1 MRSPARFMHP
11 LVICTLLGSVLASPL
26 LTATPAYATDG
37 AKTRSGSNVTTFL
50 TIEGRQVVNIG
61 APASSAGDTT
71 ITSGSVSMTEGGLPI
86 GTFAT
91 RVVVVMPD
99 ANGRE
104 RRDTTVHVSM
114 PGGALYAQQIQDD
127 PTGLR
132 PNTASDLVILGG
144 TGDFRNA
151 RGVLSMAPA
160 AAGVLELTWNLMPNI
175 GIDPEQATTISF
187 ERLVSVTSSGQAT
200 NDVNTLSQDGSQ
212 GRLRMKGVD
221 GTFTCG
227 DSTLAQ
233 ARPGGIGLD
242 SWLCRYDLP
251 SGSVLVSAFSQY
263 RTGTAWPSKFT
274 DIILGGT
281 GAYAGVRGEA
291 VTDCT
296 SKTAA
301 DVTLRLL
308 NDTSLPPVPVKFS
321 QDRTYKTFGGLDLA
335 DATVIYA
342 GATASQFARGTKQVV
357 GTSASLFVSSFALP
371 EAEGFRRSFGVYAFS
386 LRGGTIRAVAYDE
399 GPTGAGSPTR
409 TLVVTGGT
417 GVYLGATGTIG
428 LIAGK
433 ITNER
438 TVVRIAQ

>member
-1 MRSPARFMHP
+1 MKSRARFMRP
-11 LVICTLLGSVLASPL
+11 LVIGALLGSVLASPL

-61 APASSAGDTT
+61 AAASSAGDTT
-71 ITSGSVSMTEGGLPI
+71 ITRGSVSMTDGGPAI

-127 PTGLR
+127 PTGLP
-132 PNTASDLVILGG
+132 PNTASDLIILGG
-144 TGDFRNA
+144 TGDFRNS
-151 RGVLSMAPA
+151 RGVVSMAPD
-160 AAGVLELTWNLMPNI
+160 AAGVLKLTWNLMPNI

-187 ERLVSVTSSGQAT
+187 ERLVNSTSSRQAT

-227 DSTLAQ
+227 DSKFAQ

-251 SGSVLVSAFSQY
+251 RGSVLVAAFSEY
-263 RTGTAWPSKFT
+263 RTGAKWPSKFT
-274 DIILGGT
+274 DIIL
-281 GAYAGVRGEA
+281 
-291 VTDCT
+291 
-296 SKTAA
+296 AA
-301 DVTLRLL
+301 
-308 NDTSLPPVPVKFS
+308 P
-321 QDRTYKTFGGLDLA
+321 A
-335 DATVIYA
+335 
-342 GATASQFARGTKQVV
+342 
-357 GTSASLFVSSFALP
+357 
-371 EAEGFRRSFGVYAFS
+371 
-386 LRGGTIRAVAYDE
+386 
-399 GPTGAGSPTR
+399 PTR
-409 TLVVTGGT
+409 EC
-417 GVYLGATGTIG
+417 A
-428 LIAGK
+428 A
-433 ITNER
+433 R
-438 TVVRIAQ
+438 P

>member
-71 ITSGSVSMTEGGLPI
+71 MTSGSVSMTDGGPAI

-127 PTGLR
+127 PTGLP

-151 RGVLSMAPA
+151 RGVVSMAPA
-160 AAGVLELTWNLMPNI
+160 AASVLRLTWNLMPNI
-175 GIDPEQATTISF
+175 GIDPEQATTIAF
-187 ERLVSVTSSGQAT
+187 ERLVNATSSGQAT
-200 NDVNTLSQDGSQ
+200 NDFNTLSQDGSQ
-212 GRLRMKGVD
+212 GRLRMKGED

-227 DSTLAQ
+227 DAKLAQ
-233 ARPGGIGLD
+233 SRPGGIGLD

-251 SGSVLVSAFSQY
+251 RGSVLVAAFSQY

-296 SKTAA
+296 SETTA
-301 DVTLRLL
+301 DVTLRMLIG
-308 NDTSLPPVPVKFS
+308 TTLPPVPVKFS
-321 QDRTYKTFGGLDLA
+321 QDRTYKTFGGIDLA

-342 GATASQFARGTKQVV
+342 GATASQFALGTNQVV
-357 GTSASLFVSSFALP
+357 GTSASLVVSSFALP
-371 EAEGFRRSFGVYAFS
+371 DAEGFLRSFGVYTFN
-386 LRGGTIRAVAYDE
+386 LRGGTIRAVTYDE

-433 ITNER
+433 VTNQR

>member
-71 ITSGSVSMTEGGLPI
+71 ITRGTVSMTDGGPAI

-127 PTGLR
+127 PTGLP

-160 AAGVLELTWNLMPNI
+160 AAGVLKLTWNLMPNI

-187 ERLVSVTSSGQAT
+187 ERLVSVTSSGQVT

-212 GRLRMKGVD
+212 GRLRMRGVD

-227 DSTLAQ
+227 ASKLAQ

-251 SGSVLVSAFSQY
+251 SGSVLVAAFSQY
-263 RTGTAWPSKFT
+263 RTGTAGPS
-274 DIILGGT
+274 
-281 GAYAGVRGEA
+281 
-291 VTDCT
+291 
-296 SKTAA
+296 
-301 DVTLRLL
+301 
-308 NDTSLPPVPVKFS
+308 
-321 QDRTYKTFGGLDLA
+321 
-335 DATVIYA
+335 
-342 GATASQFARGTKQVV
+342 
-357 GTSASLFVSSFALP
+357 
-371 EAEGFRRSFGVYAFS
+371 
-386 LRGGTIRAVAYDE
+386 
-399 GPTGAGSPTR
+399 
-409 TLVVTGGT
+409 
-417 GVYLGATGTIG
+417 
-428 LIAGK
+428 
-433 ITNER
+433 
-438 TVVRIAQ
+438 

>member
-1 MRSPARFMHP
+1 MHP
-11 LVICTLLGSVLASPL
+11 LVVGTLLGAVLISPL
-26 LTATPAYATDG
+26 LTASPAYATDE
-37 AKTRSGSNVTTFL
+37 ARTRTGSQVTTYL

-71 ITSGSVSMTEGGLPI
+71 ITRGSTSMTDGGPAI

-127 PTGLR
+127 PTGLP
-132 PNTASDLVILGG
+132 PNTTSDLVILGG

-151 RGVLSMAPA
+151 RGVVSMAPA
-160 AAGVLELTWNLMPNI
+160 AAGVLRLTWNLMPNI
-175 GIDPEQATTISF
+175 GIDPEQATTIAF
-187 ERLVSVTSSGQAT
+187 ERLVNSTSSGQAT

-212 GRLRMKGVD
+212 GRLRIMGED

-227 DSTLAQ
+227 DAKFTQS
-233 ARPGGIGLD
+233 RPGGIGLD
-242 SWLCRYDLP
+242 SWLCRYDP
-251 SGSVLVSAFSQY
+251 PRGSVLVAAFSEY
-263 RTGTAWPSKFT
+263 RTSTEWPSRFT

-281 GAYAGVRGEA
+281 GAYAGVRGEV

-308 NDTSLPPVPVKFS
+308 SDTSLPPVPVKFS

-371 EAEGFRRSFGVYAFS
+371 EAEGFRRSFGAYTFS

-428 LIAGK
+428 LVAGK